1 MPCNSAH
8 ITLLACAESTHSGI
22 ETSSFAHRFDLVV
35 VATSEAN
42 DDEGQHSNA
51 AAEQAAAFR

>member
-22 ETSSFAHRFDLVV
+22 QTSSFAQCFGLVV
-35 VATSEAN
+35 VATSEVN

-51 AAEQAAAFR
+51 AADQAAALH